1 MQWSGD
7 RNAGFSRANPQKL
20 YLPIIID
27 PEYHYETVNVQAQR
41 DNPHSLL
48 WWTKRLIALRRR
60 YKAFGRGALEF
71 LQPENRKVLAFIRS
85 YEDERILVVA
95 NLSRFVQGVEL
106 DLSAFK
112 GLVPVEMFGR
122 IDFPTVG
129 EHPYF
134 ITLGP
139 HSFYWFSLE
148 PARQRVPEVRVSPDT
163 APTLAATD
171 WQDLLEEYPDRPV
184 ATVLSDFLGRQRWFG
199 GKAQGIRSLNVC
211 ERLPLRTGA
220 SAEAVLSLIEVQYSD
235 GGSDMYQLPIAAAFG
250 EQAGH
255 VLDNWPEAVI
265 CRIKGGEPTRDGV
278 LYDGIVN
285 EEVAAAL
292 LGLIAANRRLRG
304 ERGDIGG
311 SRTRLFRQLAGT
323 SDVSG
328 LKASAVR
335 TEQTNSGI
343 SFGDRLFFKLFRR
356 IEAGTNPDLEIS
368 RFLTEKEYPNAPRLA
383 GALEY
388 FQGRL
393 EPQTL
398 GVVYEFVPNE
408 GDAWGFARDTLKDFF
423 ERALAS
429 QVKATDIRITASA
442 LLDLAEQPASPQ
454 ALEMVGPYLEA
465 ARLLGQRTAELHEAL
480 ATATAPTMA
489 PETFTSYNQ
498 RSLYQSLRNLTSNT
512 MRLLAQQLREDGENL
527 PPEATKVLALEERIL
542 ASFARLLERPLESLR
557 IRCHGDFHLG
567 QVLFKGN
574 DFVIIDFEGEPARP
588 VTERRLRRT
597 PLRDV
602 AGMLRSFNYAVH
614 DVLIEE
620 EATGLQDRG
629 GSRLEVW
636 ARFWSASVCAAYL
649 RGYLQVAMPAG
660 LVPSDRKQL
669 EMLLSIC
676 LLEKAVYEIGYELNH
691 RPQWVTIPLRGVLEL
706 VEAEE

>member
-1 MQWSGD
+1 
-7 RNAGFSRANPQKL
+7 
-20 YLPIIID
+20 
-27 PEYHYETVNVQAQR
+27 
-41 DNPHSLL
+41 
-48 WWTKRLIALRRR
+48 
-60 YKAFGRGALEF
+60 
-71 LQPENRKVLAFIRS
+71 
-85 YEDERILVVA
+85 
-95 NLSRFVQGVEL
+95 
-106 DLSAFK
+106 
-112 GLVPVEMFGR
+112 
-122 IDFPTVG
+122 
-129 EHPYF
+129 
-134 ITLGP
+134 
-139 HSFYWFSLE
+139 
-148 PARQRVPEVRVSPDT
+148 
-163 APTLAATD
+163 
-171 WQDLLEEYPDRPV
+171 
-184 ATVLSDFLGRQRWFG
+184 
-199 GKAQGIRSLNVC
+199 
-211 ERLPLRTGA
+211 
-220 SAEAVLSLIEVQYSD
+220 
-235 GGSDMYQLPIAAAFG
+235 
-250 EQAGH
+250 
-255 VLDNWPEAVI
+255 
-265 CRIKGGEPTRDGV
+265 
-278 LYDGIVN
+278 
-285 EEVAAAL
+285 
-292 LGLIAANRRLRG
+292 
-304 ERGDIGG
+304 
-311 SRTRLFRQLAGT
+311 
-323 SDVSG
+323 
-328 LKASAVR
+328 
-335 TEQTNSGI
+335 
-343 SFGDRLFFKLFRR
+343 
-356 IEAGTNPDLEIS
+356 
-368 RFLTEKEYPNAPRLA
+368 
-383 GALEY
+383 
-388 FQGRL
+388 
-393 EPQTL
+393 
-398 GVVYEFVPNE
+398 
-408 GDAWGFARDTLKDFF
+408 
-423 ERALAS
+423 
-429 QVKATDIRITASA
+429 
-442 LLDLAEQPASPQ
+442 
-454 ALEMVGPYLEA
+454 
-465 ARLLGQRTAELHEAL
+465 
-480 ATATAPTMA
+480 MA

>member
-1 MQWSGD
+1 
-7 RNAGFSRANPQKL
+7 
-20 YLPIIID
+20 
-27 PEYHYETVNVQAQR
+27 
-41 DNPHSLL
+41 
-48 WWTKRLIALRRR
+48 
-60 YKAFGRGALEF
+60 
-71 LQPENRKVLAFIRS
+71 
-85 YEDERILVVA
+85 
-95 NLSRFVQGVEL
+95 
-106 DLSAFK
+106 
-112 GLVPVEMFGR
+112 
-122 IDFPTVG
+122 
-129 EHPYF
+129 
-134 ITLGP
+134 
-139 HSFYWFSLE
+139 
-148 PARQRVPEVRVSPDT
+148 
-163 APTLAATD
+163 
-171 WQDLLEEYPDRPV
+171 
-184 ATVLSDFLGRQRWFG
+184 
-199 GKAQGIRSLNVC
+199 
-211 ERLPLRTGA
+211 
-220 SAEAVLSLIEVQYSD
+220 
-235 GGSDMYQLPIAAAFG
+235 
-250 EQAGH
+250 
-255 VLDNWPEAVI
+255 
-265 CRIKGGEPTRDGV
+265 
-278 LYDGIVN
+278 VN